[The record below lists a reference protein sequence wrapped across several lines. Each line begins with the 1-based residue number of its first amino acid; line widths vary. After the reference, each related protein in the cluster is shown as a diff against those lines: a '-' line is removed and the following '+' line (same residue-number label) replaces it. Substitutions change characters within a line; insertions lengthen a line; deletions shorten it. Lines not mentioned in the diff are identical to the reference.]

1 MFHKIVEVKAKDNF
15 ILIAKF
21 DNGIKKEYDIK
32 IMINKF
38 EVFKE
43 LNNENLFKSV
53 KVDVGGYGIS
63 WNENIDL
70 SSEEIWE
77 NGKIVE

>member
-1 MFHKIVEVKAKDNF
+1 MLHKIVDVKTKDNF

-21 DNGIKKEYDIK
+21 DNGIKKEYNIK
-32 IMINKF
+32 EMMSKF

-43 LNNENLFKSV
+43 LNNENLFKNV

>member
-1 MFHKIVEVKAKDNF
+1 MFYKIVEVKAKDNF

-32 IMINKF
+32 IMMNKF

-53 KVDVGGYGIS
+53 KVDVGGHGIS

>member
-32 IMINKF
+32 IMMNKF

-53 KVDVGGYGIS
+53 KVDVGEYGIS

>member
-32 IMINKF
+32 IMMNKF